1 MKLNN
6 KELKQISGG
15 ISAWVIVGAIAGL
28 IFGFGAVDG
37 YTRPVRCRKK

>member
-6 KELKQISGG
+6 SELKQINGG
-15 ISAWVIVGAIAGL
+15 ASAWAIIAAIAGL

-37 YTRPVRCRKK
+37 YVRPIKCRK